1 MSGTILVADGTA
13 ASRITLKAK
22 LTSACYATGLARDVE
37 DAVAVARITAPDAIV
52 ASDALP
58 GGGIAGLS
66 AALDA
71 DPGLRGTP
79 LVAICDAAGRLAA
92 IREGADAVLERP
104 LDEFMLLARLR
115 SLLARR
121 GPRGPAEGRD
131 AARCSLSEA
140 PGVWE
145 DAGRDDVPP
154 GGRGAARLV
163 LVAPDA
169 VTAMGWRR
177 AFPADAGFDT
187 VSSTAAQALAAAAA
201 GCGAEL
207 YLIAADLAHP
217 GDGLRLL
224 SELRARPASRG
235 AGFVIALDPAQRAL
249 APVALDLGAGDVL
262 PLSLADRGTA
272 EEAALRLTAQLAAKR
287 RADRRRQEAEA
298 ERRWALTDPLTGLAN
313 RRHAMPR
320 LTEMVAAGTGLAV
333 MLLDLDRFKAIN
345 DSRGHAAGD
354 AVLAEVAGRLRQTM
368 PATALLARIGGEEF
382 LAAAPAANARAAAAL
397 AEALR
402 ATLAA
407 RPVPLAPDLGGGE
420 VAVTASVG
428 LAFAPPG
435 SRSAA
440 ERLMRTA
447 DRALLTAKAAGRNR
461 VIEGVAEQA
470 A

>member
-1 MSGTILVADGTA
+1 MSGNILVADGTA

-22 LTSACYATGLARDVE
+22 LASACYATGLARDVE
-37 DAVAVARITAPDAIV
+37 DAVAVARITVPDAIV

-58 GGGIAGLS
+58 GGGIAALS

-121 GPRGPAEGRD
+121 GPRGAAEGRD

-145 DAGRDDVPP
+145 DAGDDIQPA
-154 GGRGAARLV
+154 GRGAARLV

-201 GCGAEL
+201 GYGADL

-272 EEAALRLTAQLAAKR
+272 EEAVLRLTAQLAAKR

-320 LTEMVAAGTGLAV
+320 LTEMAAAGTGLAV

-354 AVLAEVAGRLRQTM
+354 AVLAEVAERLRETM

-382 LAAAPAANARAAAAL
+382 LAAAPAANARSAAAL

>member
-22 LTSACYATGLARDVE
+22 LASACYATGLARDVE

-58 GGGIAGLS
+58 GGGIAALS

-121 GPRGPAEGRD
+121 GPRGLAEGRD

-140 PGVWE
+140 PAAWE
-145 DAGRDDVPP
+145 DTGDDIQPAGQ
-154 GGRGAARLV
+154 GAARLV

-201 GCGAEL
+201 GCGADL

-313 RRHAMPR
+313 RRHAVPR
-320 LTEMVAAGTGLAV
+320 LTEMAAAGTGLAV

-354 AVLAEVAGRLRQTM
+354 AVLAEVAERLRETM